1 VTGTLEDRGSK
12 DRVAL
17 QTDPDLAGV
26 RSDKRFA
33 ELLTRLDQRPA
44 QAE

>member
-1 VTGTLEDRGSK
+1 VTGTLVDRGWK

-17 QTDPDLAGV
+17 QTGPDLAGV